1 MKISCPNCRKNFFVK
16 DELIPSEGRK
26 LQCGKCFNQWFFNK
40 PIENNNVK
48 LKNIEKPKIKY
59 AESSIDYD
67 QESKKNKTI
76 EFNFNEKKQEKETY
90 KKEKGI
96 NIFKLILVIFITF
109 VAVIIVIETFKNQIS
124 IFFPDILVYLENLF
138 QTLIDIKLFIIDLV
152 K

>member
-1 MKISCPNCRKNFFVK
+1 MLRNLLPKNIGDFKNFV
-16 DELIPSEGRK
+16 DR
-26 LQCGKCFNQWFFNK
+26 
-40 PIENNNVK
+40 K